1 MYNNQIKSQD
11 NLQDFTFY
19 RGIANDISLDR
30 KLEYKYRVVVKII
43 SDLSKKAGFC
53 WAGNKYLAQCVAN
66 EYSKYENVSPRTI
79 GRWVKE
85 LEDLGIIIR
94 EYGNS
99 KFDRKI
105 KIRQSYIDYLQE
117 LKTTPTRVKRP
128 VKVEEVKEE
137 IKEEIKETQPVKVSE
152 NTNKNVIPLTKYT
165 SDPVKTFLNGI
176 EADKL
181 KYYNAIKKWLDHK
194 LANGHTFSNVKN
206 VEYEFMRLLSIVKN
220 DNIDADFLVD
230 YNIKHGYLK
239 LFKPERLHKSD
250 MTNNELT
257 TDNDAMEISENDE
270 FLDEIV
276 EKFFNKPIHS
286 REEFEDILMTLP
298 TISDEEA
305 DRLIAERKQKHNP
318 PPEPAVKDSENIVS
332 YGPKNEEII
341 EKFKNLIYKN
351 FGNYVYEGWF
361 SDLIIRNE
369 ENNIVL
375 ESPNQFILDVIQ
387 KEYAKDVTYPGGHI
401 KMGLQSLAKKAV
413 AMVEKMFRLNR
424 RIEDDEI
431 GIDEIN
437 NANINLVFRLRKAK
451 A

>member
-1 MYNNQIKSQD
+1 MPQLKSQYK
-11 NLQDFTFY
+11 LQDFTFY
-19 RGIANDISLDR
+19 KGIANDILHDDN
-30 KLEYKYRVVVKII
+30 LEYRLKVLLGAIA
-43 SDLSKKAGFC
+43 SLSRKDGYC
-53 WAGNKYLAQCVAN
+53 YGGNEYLAQCVAN
-66 EYSKYENVSPRTI
+66 KYKKVSARTI

-85 LEDLGIIIR
+85 LEDLGIIFR
-94 EYGNS
+94 EPGEG
-99 KFDRKI
+99 KFQRYI
-105 KIRQSYIDYLQE
+105 KIRQSYVDYLQE

-137 IKEEIKETQPVKVSE
+137 IKETAPVKVSE

-165 SDPVKTFLNGI
+165 SDPVKTFLNSI

-239 LFKPERLHKSD
+239 LFKPEKLNKSD
-250 MTNNELT
+250 MTNDELI
-257 TDNDAMEISENDE
+257 TDNEAMEISENDE
-270 FLDEIV
+270 FIDEIV

-318 PPEPAVKDSENIVS
+318 PPEPIVNRDEDITN
-332 YGPKNEEII
+332 YGPRNEEII
-341 EKFKNLIYKN
+341 DKFKNLIYKN

-369 ENNIVL
+369 ENNIIL
-375 ESPNQFILDVIQ
+375 ESPNQFILDTIQ
-387 KEYAKDVTYPGGHI
+387 KEYAKEVTYPGGHI

-413 AMVEKMFRLNR
+413 AMVNKMFRLNR
-424 RIEDDEI
+424 RIDDDEI
-431 GIDEIN
+431 GRDEIN
-437 NANINLVFRLRKAK
+437 NANVNLVFRLRKPK